1 MKISTRDFMII
12 EWRFLLFGLLMALFS
27 SLGQTFFI
35 SLFSDKIRAALSL
48 SHGDFGTYYA
58 MATTASAITLV
69 WLGKLADVMRVEK
82 LALMVLLSLSAAA
95 LFFSQV
101 QSVTMLMIGL
111 FMLRLFGQGMTT
123 HTYATAIARRYISAR
138 GRALSIAQLGH
149 TLGESIAPIS
159 VATMMLVIDWR
170 TIWMVL
176 PFAGLFLVAPFLRYL
191 TQRTRLQDGGGL
203 GGVNIKKDAGF
214 TNANNENNTLVSNLS
229 GNDTGFDGQY
239 WRRRDVIR
247 DRTFWFGLMWL
258 TAVPSYVLTGV
269 MFHQIYLAN
278 LKNVPLSSWTAYYV
292 LYAVFAVIGSL
303 VAGQLVDR
311 FTARRVAPYT
321 MLPTALACIC
331 LYFANDVAG
340 ISLFF
345 MLFGLAGGTPKAAT
359 TAIIAEAY
367 GTRYF
372 GEIKA
377 IFLPIGVFGSALSPM
392 VLGLMIDLGGG
403 LELIL
408 GSCAMIAIFAQISSM
423 IVLGHFRKG

>member
-1 MKISTRDFMII
+1 MKISTREFMTT

-35 SLFSDKIRAALSL
+35 SLFSSEIRGALSL
-48 SHGDFGTYYA
+48 SHGDFGAYYA
-58 MATTASAITLV
+58 VATTASAITLL

-82 LALMVLLSLSAAA
+82 LALVVLLSLSGAA
-95 LFFSQV
+95 LFFSQI
-101 QSVTMLMIGL
+101 QSVTMLVIGL

-149 TLGESIAPIS
+149 TLGESIAPVS
-159 VATMMLVIDWR
+159 VVTMMLIIDWR
-170 TIWMVL
+170 TIWMIL
-176 PFAGLFLVAPFLRYL
+176 PFGALFLLAPFLRYL

-203 GGVNIKKDAGF
+203 EGLHTQNADTANTNIKNHAHDNHVF
-214 TNANNENNTLVSNLS
+214 
-229 GNDTGFDGQY
+229 GNDAGFDGQH
-239 WRRRDVIR
+239 WRRHDVIR

-269 MFHQIYLAN
+269 MFHQIYLAD
-278 LKNVPLSSWTAYYV
+278 LKNVSLASWTANYV

-303 VAGQLVDR
+303 AAGQLVDR

-321 MLPTALACIC
+321 MLPTTLACIC
-331 LYFANDVAG
+331 LYFADSVMG

-345 MLFGLAGGTPKAAT
+345 MLFGLAGGTPNAAT

-367 GTRYF
+367 GTRYL

-377 IFLPIGVFGSALSPM
+377 IFLPISVFGSALSPM
-392 VLGLMIDLGGG
+392 ILGLMIDLGGG
-403 LELIL
+403 LALIL
-408 GSCAMIAIFAQISSM
+408 GSCAMIAIFAQASSM

>member
-1 MKISTRDFMII
+1 MKTSTREFMTI

-35 SLFSDKIRAALSL
+35 SLFSSKIRDALSL

-58 MATTASAITLV
+58 IATTASAITLL

-82 LALMVLLSLSAAA
+82 LALVVLMSLSGAA

-101 QSVTMLMIGL
+101 QSVTMLVIGL

-123 HTYATAIARRYISAR
+123 HTYATAIARRYIRAR

-149 TLGESIAPIS
+149 TLGESIAPVS
-159 VATMMLVIDWR
+159 VVTMMLVIEWR
-170 TIWMVL
+170 TIWMIL
-176 PFAGLFLVAPFLRYL
+176 PFGALFLLAPFLRYL

-203 GGVNIKKDAGF
+203 EGLNATKD
-214 TNANNENNTLVSNLS
+214 ANNENAAPDQNVF
-229 GNDTGFDGQY
+229 GNDAGFDGRH

-269 MFHQIYLAN
+269 MFHQIYLAD
-278 LKNVPLSSWTAYYV
+278 LKNVTLANWTANYV

-331 LYFANDVAG
+331 LYFADSVMG

-345 MLFGLAGGTPKAAT
+345 MLFGLAGGTPNAAT

-367 GTRYF
+367 GTRYL

-377 IFLPIGVFGSALSPM
+377 IFLPISVFGSALSPM
-392 VLGLMIDLGGG
+392 ALGLMIDLGGG
-403 LELIL
+403 LALIL
-408 GSCAMIAIFAQISSM
+408 GSCGRIAIFAQVSSM
-423 IVLGHFRKG
+423 IALGHFRKG

>member
-1 MKISTRDFMII
+1 MKISTREFVTI
-12 EWRFLLFGLLMALFS
+12 EWRFLLFGLLMALCS

-35 SLFSDKIRAALSL
+35 SLFSSDIRAALSL

-58 MATTASAITLV
+58 IATTASAITLL

-82 LALMVLLSLSAAA
+82 LALMVLMSLSGAA

-101 QSVTMLMIGL
+101 QSVTMLVIGL

-149 TLGESIAPIS
+149 TLGESIAPVS
-159 VATMMLVIDWR
+159 VVTMMLVIDWR
-170 TIWMVL
+170 TIWLVL
-176 PFAGLFLVAPFLRYL
+176 PFGALFLLAPFLRYL
-191 TQRTRLQDGGGL
+191 TQRTRLQDGSGL
-203 GGVNIKKDAGF
+203 EGLNAQKDTDSASC
-214 TNANNENNTLVSNLS
+214 NDENSAQGTDVF
-229 GNDTGFDGQY
+229 GNDTGFGGRH
-239 WRRRDVIR
+239 WRRHDVIR
-247 DRTFWFGLMWL
+247 HRTFWFGLMWL

-278 LKNVPLSSWTAYYV
+278 LKNVPLASWTANYV

-331 LYFANDVAG
+331 LYFADSVMG

-345 MLFGLAGGTPKAAT
+345 MLFGLAGGTPNAAT

-367 GTRYF
+367 GTRYL

-377 IFLPIGVFGSALSPM
+377 IFLPISVFGSALSPM

-403 LELIL
+403 LEMIL
-408 GSCAMIAIFAQISSM
+408 GSCAMIAMFAQISSM

>member
-1 MKISTRDFMII
+1 MKISTREFMTI

-35 SLFSDKIRAALSL
+35 SLFSSKIRDALSL

-58 MATTASAITLV
+58 IATTASAITLL

-82 LALMVLLSLSAAA
+82 LALVVLMSLSGAA

-101 QSVTMLMIGL
+101 QSVTMLLIGL

-159 VATMMLVIDWR
+159 VVTMMLVIDWR
-170 TIWMVL
+170 TIWMIL
-176 PFAGLFLVAPFLRYL
+176 PFGALFLLAPFLRYL

-203 GGVNIKKDAGF
+203 EGLNTAKDANNENDALNNNVFVKDAGF
-214 TNANNENNTLVSNLS
+214 
-229 GNDTGFDGQY
+229 GGQH

-269 MFHQIYLAN
+269 MFHQIYLAD
-278 LKNVPLSSWTAYYV
+278 LKNVPLANWTANYV

-321 MLPTALACIC
+321 MLPTALACIF
-331 LYFANDVAG
+331 LYFADSVMG
-340 ISLFF
+340 ISVFF
-345 MLFGLAGGTPKAAT
+345 MLFGLAGGTPNAAT

-367 GTRYF
+367 GTRYL

-377 IFLPIGVFGSALSPM
+377 IFLPISVFGSALSPM
-392 VLGLMIDLGGG
+392 ALGLMIDLGGG
-403 LELIL
+403 LEMIL
-408 GSCAMIAIFAQISSM
+408 GSCAIIAIFAQISSM

>member
-1 MKISTRDFMII
+1 MKISTRDFLTI

-35 SLFSDKIRAALSL
+35 SLFSSDIRNALSL

-58 MATTASAITLV
+58 IATTASAITLL
-69 WLGKLADVMRVEK
+69 WLGKLADIMRVEK
-82 LALMVLLSLSAAA
+82 LALMVLMSLSGAA

-101 QSVTMLMIGL
+101 QSVTMLLIGL

-149 TLGESIAPIS
+149 TLGESIAPVS
-159 VATMMLVIDWR
+159 VVTMMLFIDWR
-170 TIWMVL
+170 TIWMIL
-176 PFAGLFLVAPFLRYL
+176 PFAALFILAPFLRYL
-191 TQRTRLQDGGGL
+191 TQRTPLQDGGGL
-203 GGVNIKKDAGF
+203 EGLSNQKDATAKHEDDVQDQNVLGNDAGF
-214 TNANNENNTLVSNLS
+214 
-229 GNDTGFDGQY
+229 DGRH

-247 DRTFWFGLMWL
+247 HKTFWFGSMWL

-269 MFHQIYLAN
+269 MFHQIYLADV
-278 LKNVPLSSWTAYYV
+278 KNVSLASWTANYV

-331 LYFANDVAG
+331 LYFADSVMG
-340 ISLFF
+340 ISVFF
-345 MLFGLAGGTPKAAT
+345 MLFGLAGGTPNAAT

-367 GTRYF
+367 GTRYL

-377 IFLPIGVFGSALSPM
+377 IFLPISVFGSALSPM
-392 VLGLMIDLGGG
+392 ILGLMIDLGGG
-403 LELIL
+403 LEMIL

>member
-1 MKISTRDFMII
+1 MKTSTREFMTI

-35 SLFSDKIRAALSL
+35 SLFSSKIRDALSL

-58 MATTASAITLV
+58 IATTASAITLL

-82 LALMVLLSLSAAA
+82 LALVVLMSLSGAA

-101 QSVTMLMIGL
+101 QSVTMLVIGL

-123 HTYATAIARRYISAR
+123 HTYATAIARRYIRAR

-149 TLGESIAPIS
+149 TLGESIAPVS
-159 VATMMLVIDWR
+159 VVTMMLVIEWR
-170 TIWMVL
+170 TIWMIL
-176 PFAGLFLVAPFLRYL
+176 PFGALFLLAPFLRYL

-203 GGVNIKKDAGF
+203 EGLNATKD
-214 TNANNENNTLVSNLS
+214 ANNENAAPDQNVF
-229 GNDTGFDGQY
+229 GNDAGFDGRH

-269 MFHQIYLAN
+269 MFHQIYLAD
-278 LKNVPLSSWTAYYV
+278 LKNVTLANWTANYV

-331 LYFANDVAG
+331 LYFADNVMG

-345 MLFGLAGGTPKAAT
+345 MLFGLAGGTPNAAT

-367 GTRYF
+367 GTRYL

-377 IFLPIGVFGSALSPM
+377 IFLPISVFGSALSPM
-392 VLGLMIDLGGG
+392 ALGLMIDLGGG
-403 LELIL
+403 LALIL
-408 GSCAMIAIFAQISSM
+408 GSCGMIAIFAQVSSM
-423 IVLGHFRKG
+423 IALGHFRKG

>member
-1 MKISTRDFMII
+1 MKISSREFMTI

-35 SLFSDKIRAALSL
+35 SLFSSKIRDALSL

-58 MATTASAITLV
+58 IATTASAITLL

-82 LALMVLLSLSAAA
+82 LALVVLMSLSGAA

-101 QSVTMLMIGL
+101 QSVTMLLIGL

-159 VATMMLVIDWR
+159 VVTMMLVIDWR
-170 TIWMVL
+170 TIWMIL
-176 PFAGLFLVAPFLRYL
+176 PFGALFLLAPFLRYL

-203 GGVNIKKDAGF
+203 EGLNAAKDANNENDALNNNVFVKDAGF
-214 TNANNENNTLVSNLS
+214 
-229 GNDTGFDGQY
+229 GGQH

-269 MFHQIYLAN
+269 MFHQIYQAD
-278 LKNVPLSSWTAYYV
+278 LKNVPLANWTANYV

-331 LYFANDVAG
+331 LYFADSVMG
-340 ISLFF
+340 ISVFF
-345 MLFGLAGGTPKAAT
+345 MLFGLAGGTPNAAT

-367 GTRYF
+367 GTRYL

-377 IFLPIGVFGSALSPM
+377 IFLPISVFGSALSPM
-392 VLGLMIDLGGG
+392 ALGLMIDLGGG
-403 LELIL
+403 LEMIL
-408 GSCAMIAIFAQISSM
+408 GSCAIIAIFAQISSM